1 MTASSEQP
9 GAEAYLGRVS
19 YQHSRQLRADKKTW
33 QIYKAEKDQAAAH
46 NACGQDNKK
55 IIQIFSKWIKKFKTP
70 VFILKHHYFINSHE
84 PLQS

>member
-33 QIYKAEKDQAAAH
+33 QIYKTEKDQTAAH
-46 NACGQDNKK
+46 DACGQDNKK
-55 IIQIFSKWIKKFKTP
+55 
-70 VFILKHHYFINSHE
+70 N
-84 PLQS
+84 

>member
-33 QIYKAEKDQAAAH
+33 QIYKTEKDQTAAH
-46 NACGQDNKK
+46 DACRQVPNNSVT
-55 IIQIFSKWIKKFKTP
+55 I
-70 VFILKHHYFINSHE
+70 VLK
-84 PLQS
+84 